1 MISGDTK
8 FNCLNNGLN
17 SGILDVRNDMFM
29 TFKDKDEIKFS
40 FYTKTEINKK
50 LFESQNDISKL
61 NVSFYHSQLL

>member
-17 SGILDVRNDMFM
+17 SGILDIRNDMFM

-50 LFESQNDISKL
+50 LFESQNDFSKL
-61 NVSFYHSQLL
+61 NVSFYHS